1 MKREKKEMYQ
11 DIAVIIISIII
22 GVYLTCVFGKII

>member
-22 GVYLTCVFGKII
+22 GVYLTCIFGKII

>member
-1 MKREKKEMYQ
+1 MKRDKKEMYQ
-11 DIAVIIISIII
+11 DIAVIIISVII

>member
-1 MKREKKEMYQ
+1 MKRDKKEMYQ

-22 GVYLTCVFGKII
+22 GIYLTCVFGKII